1 MINFTNEL
9 KTENV
14 PQKHMLVEFTKFIVA
29 MIRIKK
35 TFKNTFT
42 KQSMRIVLK
51 KGKTVQNLLG
61 VSTFPSILS
70 GKNVCT
76 FAATSSTFYQRR

>member
-1 MINFTNEL
+1 MIHFTNEL

-14 PQKHMLVEFTKFIVA
+14 PQKHMLGEFTKSIVA

-35 TFKNTFT
+35 TFRNTFT

-51 KGKTVQNLLG
+51 KGKQFTICSV
-61 VSTFPSILS
+61 FPLFLQS
-70 GKNVCT
+70 
-76 FAATSSTFYQRR
+76 

>member
-1 MINFTNEL
+1 MIHFTNEL

-14 PQKHMLVEFTKFIVA
+14 PQKHMLGEFTKSIVA

-51 KGKTVQNLLG
+51 KGKQFTICSV
-61 VSTFPSILS
+61 FPLFLQS
-70 GKNVCT
+70 
-76 FAATSSTFYQRR
+76 